1 MSPIEAALRAIAAE
15 LERRSVRWALVGGLA
30 VTARAEPR
38 TTRDVDVAVSVPD
51 DAAGESLVFQ
61 LSSSGWEVTASVE
74 QNAAARL
81 ATVRLRPPH
90 ERRARGVVVDL
101 LFASS
106 GVEPEVAESAERL
119 EVLPGLVVPV
129 ATLGHLIALKVLARD
144 DRRRPRDA
152 EDLRALLAEA
162 GPTDLVCA
170 RAALALVAERG
181 YHRGKD
187 LSAELERAVAD
198 FGR

>member
-1 MSPIEAALRAIAAE
+1 MSALESALRAVAAE
-15 LERRSVRWALVGGLA
+15 LERRHVRWALVGGLA

-51 DAAGESLVFQ
+51 DTECERLVFQ
-61 LSSSGWEVTASVE
+61 LSSSGWDVVATVE
-74 QNAAARL
+74 QDAAGRL
-81 ATVRLRPPH
+81 ATVRLRPPL
-90 ERRARGVVVDL
+90 ERRVRGVVVDL

-106 GVEPEVAESAERL
+106 GIEPEVTEEAEPL

-129 ATLGHLIALKVLARD
+129 ATLGHLIALKVPSRD
-144 DRRRPRDA
+144 DRTRPRDA

-162 GPTDLVCA
+162 APADVASA

-181 YHRGKD
+181 FQRGKD
-187 LSAELERAVAD
+187 LSAQLDRALGD
-198 FGR
+198 FSA